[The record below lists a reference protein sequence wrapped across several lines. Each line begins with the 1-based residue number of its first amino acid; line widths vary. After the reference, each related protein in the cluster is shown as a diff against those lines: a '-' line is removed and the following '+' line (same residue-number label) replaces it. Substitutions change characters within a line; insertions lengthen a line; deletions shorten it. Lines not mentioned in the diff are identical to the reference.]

1 MSDKERVLEEL
12 SSSVVNL
19 DEKMVDEAAR
29 KVLAQG
35 IDPVEAVEKGLAVG
49 LRELGSKFEKG
60 ELFLAHMV
68 YGASVFQMGLKIL
81 EPELKKTEREVKRL
95 GMMVLGTVEGD
106 IHDIGK
112 TIVGAL
118 LGAAG
123 FEVVDV
129 GKDVPVEVFVNKARE
144 LKADLVGA
152 SALLTTTIP
161 MQREI
166 IQALKKEGLKCKVMV
181 GGAACSEEW
190 AREIGADAYGVDAVD
205 AVKKA
210 RVLLSIA

>member
-1 MSDKERVLEEL
+1 MSNKERILEDL

-19 DEKMVDEAAR
+19 DEEKVDEAAR

-49 LRELGSKFEKG
+49 LRELGAKYEKG

-68 YGASVFQMGLKIL
+68 YGASIFQMGLKIL
-81 EPELKKTEREVKRL
+81 EPELKKTPREIKHL
-95 GMMVLGTVEGD
+95 GTIVLGTVEGD

-112 TIVGAL
+112 NIVGAL
-118 LGAAG
+118 LGAVG
-123 FEVVDV
+123 FKVVDL
-129 GKDVPVEVFVNKARE
+129 GKDVPVEMFVSKAKE
-144 LKADLVGA
+144 LKAELVGA

-166 IQALKKEGLKCKVMV
+166 IQALKREGLKCKVMI

-205 AVKKA
+205 AIRKA
-210 RVLLSIA
+210 KALIGVA

>member
-1 MSDKERVLEEL
+1 MSNKERILEDL

-19 DEKMVDEAAR
+19 DEEKVDEAAR

-49 LRELGSKFEKG
+49 LRELGAKYEKG

-68 YGASVFQMGLKIL
+68 YGASIFQMGLKIL
-81 EPELKKTEREVKRL
+81 EPELKKTPREIKHL
-95 GMMVLGTVEGD
+95 GTIVLGTVEGD

-112 TIVGAL
+112 NIVGAL

-123 FEVVDV
+123 FKVVDL
-129 GKDVPVEVFVNKARE
+129 GKDVPVEMFVSKAKE
-144 LKADLVGA
+144 LKAELVGA

-166 IQALKKEGLKCKVMV
+166 IQALKREGLKCKVMI

-205 AVKKA
+205 AIRKA
-210 RVLLSIA
+210 KALIGVA

>member
-1 MSDKERVLEEL
+1 
-12 SSSVVNL
+12 
-19 DEKMVDEAAR
+19 
-29 KVLAQG
+29 
-35 IDPVEAVEKGLAVG
+35 
-49 LRELGSKFEKG
+49 
-60 ELFLAHMV
+60 
-68 YGASVFQMGLKIL
+68 MGLKIL